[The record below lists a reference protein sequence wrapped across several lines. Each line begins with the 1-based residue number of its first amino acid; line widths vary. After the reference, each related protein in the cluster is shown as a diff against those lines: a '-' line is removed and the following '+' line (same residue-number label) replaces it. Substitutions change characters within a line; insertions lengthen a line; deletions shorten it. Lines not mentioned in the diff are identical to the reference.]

1 MARQASLIINGT
13 IFSGGLLK
21 LDRKKIYGWSKID
34 IFDEDDKPC
43 KLASIY
49 DGRYVL
55 PSGSTSL
62 LCFNK
67 NGDYISKSSLV
78 GVDNKG
84 VKVEKVES
92 IFKEPPILSKSNLDD
107 YLSINVKS
115 VYQLEMT
122 VNKDELLK
130 ILSNSEIYHFYFN
143 YRADYDADDAF
154 LITNGQEIF
163 IVVGKK
169 ADLDFIGLE
178 NKEEEL
184 PDDPDEEEIDN
195 DEFDFSML

>member
-1 MARQASLIINGT
+1 MARQASLKINGT

-34 IFDEDDKPC
+34 IFDEEDKPC

-78 GVDNKG
+78 GVDNNG
-84 VKVEKVES
+84 VKVEKVDLFLMNLQYYPS
-92 IFKEPPILSKSNLDD
+92 QTLMITYLLMSNQF
-107 YLSINVKS
+107 IN
-115 VYQLEMT
+115 
-122 VNKDELLK
+122 
-130 ILSNSEIYHFYFN
+130 
-143 YRADYDADDAF
+143 
-154 LITNGQEIF
+154 
-163 IVVGKK
+163 
-169 ADLDFIGLE
+169 
-178 NKEEEL
+178 
-184 PDDPDEEEIDN
+184 
-195 DEFDFSML
+195 